1 MKYNTAELTLAK
13 LYDDTHALRDYHDQ
27 ILGLIRKEYYKKNI
41 DFPSYERFVNVLT
54 CTNLHIEDMK
64 EKLNSFIEL
73 TGSGTLGMKVNYLV

>member
-13 LYDDTHALRDYHDQ
+13 LYDDTHALRQYNEQ
-27 ILGLIRKEYYKKNI
+27 ILGLIRKEYYKKSI
-41 DFPSYERFVNVLT
+41 DFSSYERFVNVLT

-73 TGSGTLGMKVNYLV
+73 TGTGTLGMKVDYLV

>member
-13 LYDDTHALRDYHDQ
+13 LFDDTHAIREYNSH

-54 CTNLHIEDMK
+54 CTNLHLEEMK
-64 EKLNSFIEL
+64 EKLNSFIEI
-73 TGSGTLGMKVNYLV
+73 TGTGALGRKVDYLV